1 LQFFQIVPAGTKID
15 FIGKRNLAIGLS
27 AALLV
32 AGFAA
37 LAVRGPKLGIDFAG
51 GTKIEF
57 RFPPDSNADEGI
69 IREIVAACG
78 AESPS
83 VVRYGE
89 STAKDFVIQFKQA
102 SEAAPGAEQCPLT
115 PDQQASIERAREAS
129 AGSASAANERTD
141 RIQYALANRI
151 AQPEVLSVGFVG
163 PRVGDELRRKG
174 LSAIGLACA
183 LILVYIAFRF
193 NPRYAPGAVVAL
205 VHDIA
210 ITSGFFV
217 IFGWEF
223 DLSVLAALLA
233 ILGYSLNDTIIVYDR
248 IRELTALH
256 TKHDLADV
264 LNRAVNETLSRTIL
278 TSGTTL
284 LSAVVLAVLGGEV
297 LRPFAIAM
305 VIGVLVG
312 TYSSIFVAAPILLW
326 LEQYRPAKRA

>member
-1 LQFFQIVPAGTKID
+1 LKFFQLVPAGTKID
-15 FIGKRNLAIGLS
+15 FIGKRKVAVAFSLALILAGV
-27 AALLV
+27 AAMV
-32 AGFAA
+32 
-37 LAVRGPKLGIDFAG
+37 VRGPKLGIDFAG

-57 RFPPDSNADEGI
+57 RFPPDSAADEGV
-69 IREIVAACG
+69 IRELVTACG

-89 STAKDFVIQFKQA
+89 STAKDFVIQFKDA
-102 SEAAPGAEQCPLT
+102 SETMPSAEQCPLT
-115 PDQQASIERAREAS
+115 PDQQASIERARSAAAGGES
-129 AGSASAANERTD
+129 AGNERTD

-151 AQPEVLSVGFVG
+151 AQPEVLSVSFVG

-174 LSAIGLACA
+174 LNAIALACG

-205 VHDIA
+205 IHDIA

-248 IRELTALH
+248 IRELTERH
-256 TKHDLADV
+256 TKHDFADV

-284 LSAVVLAVLGGEV
+284 ASAVVLAIMGGEV

-312 TYSSIFVAAPILLW
+312 TYSSIFIAAPMLLW
-326 LEQYRPAKRA
+326 LEQRRPAKAA